1 MFATTFWKA
10 LWKIFSKNI
19 LENYMQNFRKYF
31 QSKDAMIHGYVKTA
45 IINSK

>member
-1 MFATTFWKA
+1 
-10 LWKIFSKNI
+10 
-19 LENYMQNFRKYF
+19 MQNFRKYF